1 MQIVIFES
9 PIVNKSALVQI
20 IARYLTGNDPL
31 ADSLV
36 YWLMYTSPGR
46 DALTIFKWPKVNVPE

>member
-9 PIVNKSALVQI
+9 PIVNKSAFVQI
-20 IARYLTGNDPL
+20 MAGYLTGNDL
-31 ADSLV
+31 TADGLD